1 VTTTAREAAELPIGI
16 PWAPVLAV
24 VAHPDDESF
33 GLGALLAALVD
44 SGREVRVLC
53 LTQGEASRLGA
64 RADLAEVR
72 RAELTLAAGH
82 LGVSEVTLEDFPDGG
97 LADVDGELL
106 DDTIERHLRDARL
119 LVVFEPGGVTGHPD
133 HQAAT
138 AAAER
143 IADRHGL
150 AVLEWGVAREVADVL
165 RREIGASFV
174 ALDGTGVADL
184 AVDRTRQTAAIACHT
199 SQATGNPVLLRRI
212 GLQGDR
218 ERIRLRPPRS
228 GPFRPPAR

>member
-1 VTTTAREAAELPIGI
+1 VTATARDGAGLPTGI

-53 LTQGEASRLGA
+53 LTHGEASTLGA

-72 RAELTLAAGH
+72 RAELSLAAEH
-82 LGVSEVTLEDFPDGG
+82 LGVSDVTLDDFPDGG

-106 DDTIERHLRDARL
+106 DETIDRHLGSAGL

-143 IADRHGL
+143 IAARHGL
-150 AVLEWGVAREVADVL
+150 AVLDWGVAPEVADAL
-165 RREIGASFV
+165 RREFGASFV
-174 ALDGTGVADL
+174 ALDGTGVTDL
-184 AVDRTRQTAAIACHT
+184 SVDRTRQMAAIACHT
-199 SQATGNPVLLRRI
+199 SQATDNPVVVRRI
-212 GLQGDR
+212 GLQGDW
-218 ERIRLRPPRS
+218 ERVRLRPPRS
-228 GPFRPPAR
+228 G